1 MGGKVG
7 WRLNVA
13 EGSRLRRLPGNVVG
27 LGAGNK
33 ALHPE
38 FPADGGGGEIIVIL
52 PRLRGEGKRT
62 EGSRSINGRSPCL
75 ADDGV
80 VPLII

>member
-1 MGGKVG
+1 MGGRVG
-7 WRLNVA
+7 WRLNIA
-13 EGSRLRRLPGNVVG
+13 ESGGLRGLPSDIVG
-27 LGAGNK
+27 LGAGNE

-38 FPADGGGGEIIVIL
+38 FPADGSGGEIVVIL
-52 PRLRGEGKRT
+52 PGLRSEGKRT